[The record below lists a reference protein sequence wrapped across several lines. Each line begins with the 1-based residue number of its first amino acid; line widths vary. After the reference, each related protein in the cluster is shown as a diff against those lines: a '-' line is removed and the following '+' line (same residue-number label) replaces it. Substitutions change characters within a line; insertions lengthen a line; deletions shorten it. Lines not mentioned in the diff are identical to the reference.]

1 MWTRVLKIFPFVR
14 ADSRYRATVKRLLVM
29 LCGAVMVVV
38 KLHGAPAGPSQIVLV
53 EAEAV
58 TPANL
63 TQWKTEGFKAVAVV
77 LDERTDEPAYRA
89 TARHI
94 SSAALELY
102 WWIEVA
108 RNAKLAA
115 AHPRWMASLG
125 SHDDWQKNF
134 RNLAEPKIG
143 EIAKAYPWVP
153 INYQETFEAH
163 LSRIDQLLKRVLP
176 ESKGVLLN
184 DLQAGP
190 SSCGC
195 GNLQCRWA
203 VDYHVRSTA
212 TKLEGDDVAARFVAE
227 VSKRTAGK
235 PVIPVWTT
243 ECEEVDLPPDKNRGR
258 PGTGLCGS
266 VGCSTGAC
274 PDAFTRQWSALLSAH
289 DGPIGLLALH
299 TAFQR
304 TQKQPGGGPGW
315 VTNAI
320 AYLNQTL
327 PVNGGKPVSADR
339 LWLVVEE
346 TAREVAA
353 KVGVGTVIVARA
365 KIDQS
370 YEPRMIPKDN

>member
-1 MWTRVLKIFPFVR
+1 MKIFPF
-14 ADSRYRATVKRLLVM
+14 AHPDSRYRATVIRLFLM
-29 LCGAVMVVV
+29 LCAGVMVGAR
-38 KLHGAPAGPSQIVLV
+38 LHGAPAAVPFQIVLV
-53 EAEAV
+53 EAETV
-58 TPANL
+58 TPAAL

-94 SSAALELY
+94 SSAALDLY

-108 RNAKLAA
+108 RNAKLAT

-143 EIAKAYPWVP
+143 EVAKAYPWVP
-153 INYQETFEAH
+153 INYQEAFDAH
-163 LSRIDQLLKRVLP
+163 LSRIDQLLKRVPP

-212 TKLEGDDVAARFVAE
+212 TRLEGDDVAAKFIGE
-227 VSKRTAGK
+227 ISKRAAGK
-235 PVIPVWTT
+235 ALIPVWTT
-243 ECEEVDLPPDKNRGR
+243 ECEDADLPADKNRGR

-274 PDAFTRQWSALLSAH
+274 PDAFTRQWSALASAH

-304 TQKQPGGGPGW
+304 TQKQFGGGPGW

-327 PVNGGKPVSADR
+327 PTNGGKSVSADR
-339 LWLVVEE
+339 LWVVVEE
-346 TAREVAA
+346 TAREVAGRA
-353 KVGVGTVIVARA
+353 GVGAVIVART

-370 YEPRMIPKDN
+370 YEPKMIPKDQ